1 MAPGRPVRD
10 IVVKVPRHNAD
21 ILRKDL
27 AAKVHA
33 AAKDEDMNV
42 QLEQTPSEEV
52 ARAVESASEWNS
64 LLMTARAER
73 GPQWD
78 IGTQRFHVDA
88 YSDLYYDPTSLLAS
102 TRQALGTSRQLPP
115 RGSSQAPMPPA
126 ASAARRDMDMI
137 AARGAGMSPPRD
149 MGMGMGGMG
158 GAPPGMRPDMG
169 DQVIGGMRG
178 FPAGMSP
185 AAMRAG
191 MGMGAGMSMG
201 GGGLGAGMGGPGGLP
216 NPGMGL
222 NGGMGGGGGMAGMG
236 NMGMGMNN
244 MGRMGGMPANMAG
257 NMPGGMGMGSMG
269 MGGLPPGAT
278 PRRMM

>member
-33 AAKDEDMNV
+33 AAQDEDMNV

-52 ARAVESASEWNS
+52 ARAVVRPCPSIGELPLLTSVKESASEWNS

-78 IGTQRFHVDA
+78 IGTQQFHVDV

-102 TRQALGTSRQLPP
+102 TRQALGVEEDEEPSTSPQDV
-115 RGSSQAPMPPA
+115 
-126 ASAARRDMDMI
+126 ASTSTVRRSHP
-137 AARGAGMSPPRD
+137 ARGAGMSPPRD

-169 DQVIGGMRG
+169 DQVIGGMR
-178 FPAGMSP
+178 
-185 AAMRAG
+185 
-191 MGMGAGMSMG
+191 
-201 GGGLGAGMGGPGGLP
+201 
-216 NPGMGL
+216 
-222 NGGMGGGGGMAGMG
+222 MG

-244 MGRMGGMPANMAG
+244 IGRMGGMPANMAG

-269 MGGLPPGAT
+269 MGGLPPG
-278 PRRMM
+278 

>member
-78 IGTQRFHVDA
+78 IGTQQFHVDV

-102 TRQALGTSRQLPP
+102 TRQALGVEEDEEPST
-115 RGSSQAPMPPA
+115 SSQDV
-126 ASAARRDMDMI
+126 ASTITVRRSH
-137 AARGAGMSPPRD
+137 RSR
-149 MGMGMGGMG
+149 
-158 GAPPGMRPDMG
+158 
-169 DQVIGGMRG
+169 
-178 FPAGMSP
+178 
-185 AAMRAG
+185 
-191 MGMGAGMSMG
+191 
-201 GGGLGAGMGGPGGLP
+201 
-216 NPGMGL
+216 
-222 NGGMGGGGGMAGMG
+222 
-236 NMGMGMNN
+236 
-244 MGRMGGMPANMAG
+244 
-257 NMPGGMGMGSMG
+257 
-269 MGGLPPGAT
+269 
-278 PRRMM
+278 